1 MSYRELPPLERA
13 HRALPV
19 LARTGSRLAEVF
31 ESLSHWERLWKP
43 QDKVW
48 SCVQV
53 AAHLLD
59 AELVN
64 ACRIRI
70 ALADPG
76 RIVEP
81 FDQDRWVDIQRWGER
96 PVDDVL
102 AAFSALRK
110 TTLTLL
116 AELSDEEW
124 ARCYVHRVRGSQTI
138 ADTTAFLEEHD
149 ARHLVQLGRTAE
161 QARHARAVA

>member
-13 HRALPV
+13 HRALAV
-19 LARTGSRLAEVF
+19 LSRTGGRLAEVF
-31 ESLSHWERLWKP
+31 ENLSHWERLWKP
-43 QDKVW
+43 EDRVW

-64 ACRIRI
+64 AYRIRT

-76 RIVEP
+76 RTLDA
-81 FDQDRWVDIQRWGER
+81 FDQDRWVDLQRWGER
-96 PVDDVL
+96 PVDDL
-102 AAFSALRK
+102 LTAFSALRR
-110 TTLTLL
+110 TTLTIL

-124 ARCYVHRVRGSQTI
+124 LRHYVHSVRGSQTI
-138 ADTTAFLEEHD
+138 AETAAFLEEHD

>member
-19 LARTGSRLAEVF
+19 LARTGGRLAEVF
-31 ESLSHWERLWKP
+31 EGLSHWERLWKP

-48 SCVQV
+48 SCVEV

-59 AELVN
+59 VELVN
-64 ACRIRI
+64 AYRIRM

-76 RIVEP
+76 CVVEP
-81 FDQDRWVDIQRWGER
+81 FDQDRWVALQRWAER

-102 AAFSALRK
+102 AAFAALRRS
-110 TTLTLL
+110 TLALL
-116 AELSDEEW
+116 SGLSEEEW
-124 ARCYVHRVRGSQTI
+124 LRHYVHRVRGQQTI
-138 ADTTAFLEEHD
+138 ADTVAFLEEHD

>member
-1 MSYRELPPLERA
+1 MLS
-13 HRALPV
+13 
-19 LARTGSRLAEVF
+19 RTGSRLAELF

-43 QDKVW
+43 EDKVW

-64 ACRIRI
+64 AYRIRV
-70 ALADPG
+70 ALANPG
-76 RIVEP
+76 RTLEP
-81 FDQDRWVDIQRWGER
+81 FDQDRWVYLQRWGER

-102 AAFSALRK
+102 SAFSALRK
-110 TTLTLL
+110 TTLTML
-116 AELSDEEW
+116 ADLSDEEW
-124 ARCYVHRVRGSQTI
+124 FRHYIHGVRGPQTI
-138 ADTTAFLEEHD
+138 ADTAAFLEEHD

-161 QARHARAVA
+161 QARHARVVA

>member
-13 HRALPV
+13 HRALAV
-19 LARTGSRLAEVF
+19 LARTGGRLAEVF
-31 ESLSHWERLWKP
+31 ENLSHWERLWKP
-43 QDKVW
+43 QETVW

-64 ACRIRI
+64 AYRIRT
-70 ALADPG
+70 ALCDPG
-76 RIVEP
+76 RTLEA
-81 FDQDRWVDIQRWGER
+81 FDQDRWVDLQRWGER

-102 AAFSALRK
+102 AAFSAVRK
-110 TTLTLL
+110 TTLTILT
-116 AELSDEEW
+116 ELSDEEW
-124 ARCYVHRVRGSQTI
+124 LRHYVHRVRGPQTI
-138 ADTTAFLEEHD
+138 ADTAAFLEEHD

>member
-13 HRALPV
+13 QRALVV
-19 LARTGSRLAEVF
+19 LARTGGRLAEVF
-31 ESLSHWERLWKP
+31 ENLSHWERLWNP
-43 QDKVW
+43 EEKVW

-64 ACRIRI
+64 AYRIRT
-70 ALADPG
+70 ALANPG
-76 RIVEP
+76 STLEA
-81 FDQDRWVDIQRWGER
+81 FDQDRWVDLQRWGER

-110 TTLTLL
+110 TTLTILS
-116 AELSDEEW
+116 ELSNEEW
-124 ARCYVHRVRGSQTI
+124 LRHYVHSVRGPQTI
-138 ADTTAFLEEHD
+138 ADTAAFLEEHD

-161 QARHARAVA
+161 QARQARAVA